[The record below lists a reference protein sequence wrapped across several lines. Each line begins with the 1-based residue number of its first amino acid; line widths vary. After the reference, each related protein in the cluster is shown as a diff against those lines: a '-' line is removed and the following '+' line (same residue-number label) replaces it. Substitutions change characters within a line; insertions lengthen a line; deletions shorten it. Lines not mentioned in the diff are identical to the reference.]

1 MKSNELRINNLVL
14 WGVNI
19 AEIKGIHTT
28 TFGFEENRKH
38 HFYANVLSNKNMNY
52 YCLNPED
59 IEPIP
64 LNEEWL
70 FKFGFF
76 KFNNAYVLEDPKEGL
91 FDFEFSV
98 WHDMTYNSSEFNVKL
113 ESVHQL
119 QNLYFAL
126 MSTELELVV
135 SKNGT

>member
-64 LNEEWL
+64 LN
-70 FKFGFF
+70 
-76 KFNNAYVLEDPKEGL
+76 AYVLEDPKEGL